1 MNAYCAKN
9 CKVICQNSTHGV
21 CDGAPDPAEFGMCE
35 KHGQFPIRSI
45 ELMGRVVRSS
55 HCPTCSKEAADREYA
70 VRMEKERA
78 ERQAKIE
85 ARLEQAGIP
94 ALFRDRSFMN
104 YDAQTQG
111 QRVALE
117 KFERFADNFK
127 SHLKRGTVLVGIG
140 KVGTGK
146 SHLACAAANYLMAR
160 GHTVYFTSTARLFT
174 KIRGTWS
181 RNSELTEEQMLRQ
194 FESID
199 LMILD
204 EIGLQRG
211 TEDEQRTLHELL
223 EARRLACKPTILL
236 TNLNHKELQTYLG
249 ERFIDRLKESGVS
262 VKFDWESHRRA
273 SRDVGGLDEEAA

>member
-1 MNAYCAKN
+1 MHVLSTTLPDEGSCAK
-9 CKVICQNSTHGV
+9 HGS
-21 CDGAPDPAEFGMCE
+21 
-35 KHGQFPIRSI
+35 FPIRQINVAESVI
-45 ELMGRVVRSS
+45 RITR
-55 HCPTCSKEAADREYA
+55 CPACSKEDADREA
-70 VRMEKERA
+70 AERAEKERA

-94 ALFRDRSFMN
+94 ALFRERTFDN
-104 YDAQTQG
+104 YEFPTSEQLRARNRFYTFAQ
-111 QRVALE
+111 
-117 KFERFADNFK
+117 NFDH
-127 SHLKRGTVLVGIG
+127 HLKRGTVLVGIG

-211 TEDEQRTLHELL
+211 TDDEIRTLHELL
-223 EARRLACKPTILL
+223 EARRLNCKPTILL
-236 TNLNHKELQTYLG
+236 TNLDVPSLKAYLG
-249 ERFIDRLKESGVS
+249 ERFMDRLSESGVS
-262 VKFDWESHRRA
+262 VKFDWESHRRQ
-273 SRDVGGLDEEAA
+273 SRDVGGLDAEAA

>member
-9 CKVICQNSTHGV
+9 CKVMCQNSTHGV
-21 CDGAPDPAEFGMCE
+21 CDGTPAEFGMCE

-45 ELMGRVVRSS
+45 SVGECTIRVTR
-55 HCPTCSKEAADREYA
+55 CPSCSKEDADREA
-70 VRMEKERA
+70 AIQAKKEQM

-94 ALFRDRSFMN
+94 ALFRDRTFAN
-104 YDAQTQG
+104 YETKSQAQC
-111 QRVALE
+111 AAWD
-117 KFERFADNFK
+117 RFHMFARDF
-127 SHLKRGTVLVGIG
+127 SLHLKRGTVLVGIG

-211 TEDEQRTLHELL
+211 TDDEIRTLHELL
-223 EARRLACKPTILL
+223 EARRLNCKPTILL
-236 TNLNHKELQTYLG
+236 TNLDVPSLKAYLG
-249 ERFIDRLKESGVS
+249 ERFMDRLSESGVS
-262 VKFDWESHRRA
+262 VKFDWESHRRQ
-273 SRDVGGLDEEAA
+273 SRDVGGLDSEAA

>member
-1 MNAYCAKN
+1 MTAP
-9 CKVICQNSTHGV
+9 TTGT
-21 CDGAPDPAEFGMCE
+21 CD
-35 KHGQFPIRSI
+35 KHGPFAIKSI
-45 ELMGRVVRSS
+45 AIGECVIKISR
-55 HCPTCSKEAADREYA
+55 CPTCSKEDADREA
-70 VRMEKERA
+70 AAQAEKERA

-94 ALFRDRSFMN
+94 ALFRGRTFLN
-104 YDAQTQG
+104 YEVKGTAQEIAWT
-111 QRVALE
+111 
-117 KFERFADNFK
+117 RFYNFATGFHN
-127 SHLKRGTVLVGIG
+127 HLKTGTVLVGIG

-146 SHLACAAANYLMAR
+146 SHLACATANYLMAR

-262 VKFDWESHRRA
+262 VLFDWESHRRA

>member
-1 MNAYCAKN
+1 M
-9 CKVICQNSTHGV
+9 
-21 CDGAPDPAEFGMCE
+21 F
-35 KHGQFPIRSI
+35 
-45 ELMGRVVRSS
+45 
-55 HCPTCSKEAADREYA
+55 
-70 VRMEKERA
+70 
-78 ERQAKIE
+78 
-85 ARLEQAGIP
+85 ARDFSL
-94 ALFRDRSFMN
+94 
-104 YDAQTQG
+104 
-111 QRVALE
+111 
-117 KFERFADNFK
+117 
-127 SHLKRGTVLVGIG
+127 HLKRGTVLVGIG

-211 TEDEQRTLHELL
+211 TDDEQRTLHELL
-223 EARRLACKPTILL
+223 EARRLNCKPTILL
-236 TNLNHKELQTYLG
+236 TNLDVPSLKAYLG
-249 ERFIDRLKESGVS
+249 ERFMDRLSESGVS

-273 SRDVGGLDEEAA
+273 SRDVGGLDSEAA